1 MPAKT
6 ATRKAGAKKPA
17 RGRLEVQYVPIA
29 SLKPWKANPRNND
42 EAVASVVRS
51 IERFGYTNPV
61 LVRRADN
68 RIIAGHTRI
77 KALQQVGET
86 HAPVI
91 FLDLGATDADLYAI
105 FDNKSTENTPWDP
118 PKLADLFANLM
129 ELKADVTLTG
139 FSPEEIQG
147 YTGAGSSE
155 PDPKDDVVPEPPK
168 KAITKPGDLWLLG
181 EHRLLCGDSTKAEDV
196 ERVMGGEK
204 AGLCF
209 TSPPYGQQ
217 RDYTE
222 ASKEKTADWDGLMQG
237 VFGNLPM
244 AYDGQVLVNLGLIH
258 RDGEWLP
265 YWDKWIEWMRSQGWR
280 RFGWYV
286 WDQGFGLPGDWNGRF
301 GPSHEFVF
309 HFNRAAIR
317 PDKTVEK
324 QPDSVCVK
332 HGKGMRQKDGR
343 VQSELTSPQACLA
356 THKIPDSVIRIN
368 RNAECDPTARS
379 QHPAT
384 FPVAL
389 PSAII
394 PCWPGIC
401 YEPFAGSGSSII
413 AAEKLGRRCYG
424 MEIDPVYC
432 DVIVARWEKFTGG
445 KAKREKA

>member
-118 PKLADLFANLM
+118 PKLADLFANLV

-168 KAITKPGDLWLLG
+168 KAITKPGDLWILG
-181 EHRLLCGDSTKAEDV
+181 EHRLLCGDSTKVEDV

-204 AGLCF
+204 AGLMN
-209 TSPPYGQQ
+209 TDPPYGIAYDSRALHPNAGRQLPARPIANDDLVDEKLQQ
-217 RDYTE
+217 FLESAFSAAVDE
-222 ASKEKTADWDGLMQG
+222 ALKTDAAWYLWHAHLTQG
-237 VFGNLPM
+237 FFAAAAAAAANVVLHRQIIWVKPVLVFGR
-244 AYDGQVLVNLGLIH
+244 GQYHWKHEPCFMGWVQGNQPPDYGLGN
-258 RDGEWLP
+258 GE
-265 YWDKWIEWMRSQGWR
+265 RTQTT
-280 RFGWYV
+280 V
-286 WDQGFGLPGDWNGRF
+286 WEIASVTQAERK
-301 GPSHEFVF
+301 EFD
-309 HFNRAAIR
+309 HST
-317 PDKTVEK
+317 PKPVELFTI
-324 QPDSVCVK
+324 PIVK
-332 HGKGMRQKDGR
+332 HLKTG
-343 VQSELTSPQACLA
+343 EL
-356 THKIPDSVIRIN
+356 
-368 RNAECDPTARS
+368 
-379 QHPAT
+379 
-384 FPVAL
+384 
-389 PSAII
+389 
-394 PCWPGIC
+394 C
-401 YEPFAGSGSSII
+401 YEPFAGSGPQFI